1 MTDFQTRQERERKGD
16 FQKDTRSQK
25 CFLCF
30 VALVRRD
37 CNSDG
42 YKGAK
47 NCSKIQEEEGISD
60 STRTRVDSGTGSR
73 PRGTGS
79 SLDLEENISDLVRGW
94 RNQVNKEIYRHEPVT
109 WMICQ
114 GAVMAACLT
123 QYDLETGWHVMV
135 DVLEDGGENL

>member
-1 MTDFQTRQERERKGD
+1 M
-16 FQKDTRSQK
+16 
-25 CFLCF
+25 
-30 VALVRRD
+30 
-37 CNSDG
+37 
-42 YKGAK
+42 
-47 NCSKIQEEEGISD
+47 
-60 STRTRVDSGTGSR
+60 DSGTGSR